1 MDRFSGMLIQAL
13 AQVSPEGR
21 RKLVVE
27 RRAERPP
34 GD

>member
-1 MDRFSGMLIQAL
+1 MDRFSGTLIQAL

-27 RRAERPP
+27 RRAARG
-34 GD
+34 GDD